1 MQQSIQDASKMLEEM
16 NPISQALFRIG
27 IYGIPIL
34 YLSAAIL
41 HWICFSFNCYLAL
54 NEWYYGCLEIAPA
67 VGLAAFS
74 MAFLIDIVL
83 EKEIGV
89 HKK

>member
-1 MQQSIQDASKMLEEM
+1 MRQSIQEAGKMLREM
-16 NPISQALFRIG
+16 NPISQAFFRMG
-27 IYGIPIL
+27 LYCIPIL
-34 YLSAAIL
+34 YLSAAVL
-41 HWICFSFNCYLAL
+41 HWISFSFNCYLTL
-54 NEWYYGCLEIAPA
+54 SEWYYGCLEIAPA

-74 MAFLIDIVL
+74 AAFLIDIEL

>member
-1 MQQSIQDASKMLEEM
+1 MRQSVREASKMLGEM
-16 NPISQALFRIG
+16 NPISQILFRIG
-27 IYGIPIL
+27 IYCVPIL
-34 YLSAAIL
+34 YLSSAVL
-41 HWICFSFNCYLAL
+41 HWISFSFNCYLAL

-74 MAFLIDIVL
+74 TAFLIDIVL